1 MTLAIHDTGDFAAT
15 FQIAGRPIRG
25 RTVRMGP
32 ASISPILDRH
42 DYPHHLAQILGE
54 AVLLAALVGASLKF
68 EGKILVQAEGDG
80 PVRLLVGEYSTNG
93 HVRGY
98 ARYDAEGWANLERVN
113 KGGEPHMP
121 QLFGR
126 TGRLG
131 LILVQ
136 DNPSI
141 QPYQG
146 IVPLTKASL
155 AQCAEDYF
163 AMSEQVPS
171 RIRLAVERS
180 AADGGWTAGGMLVQR
195 IAGDDARGE
204 TDEGWREAEA
214 LFATL
219 SPGELIDT
227 GLPVTELLYR
237 LFHEQGVTLEGAM
250 PVADK
255 CTCSEER
262 LVTTLSQMPDESLRE
277 LVEEDGNLSIDCQ
290 FCGRHYNVDISRVT
304 GPVN

>member
-1 MTLAIHDTGDFAAT
+1 MTRPAHETGDFAAT
-15 FQIAGRPIRG
+15 FQIEGRPIRG
-25 RTVRMGP
+25 RVARMG
-32 ASISPILDRH
+32 AGSLAPILARH
-42 DYPHHLAQILGE
+42 DYPPHLAHILGE
-54 AVLLAALVGASLKF
+54 AVMLAALVGASLKF

-80 PVRLLVGEYSTNG
+80 PVTMLVGEYNTNG
-93 HVRGY
+93 NVRGY
-98 ARYDAEGWANLERVN
+98 ARYNAEGWANLERVN

-136 DNPSI
+136 DNPDI

-146 IVPLTKASL
+146 IVPLNKATL

-171 RIRLAVERS
+171 RINLAIDKSGDEWV
-180 AADGGWTAGGMLVQR
+180 AGGMLIQR

-219 SPGELIDT
+219 TAGELTDT

-250 PVADK
+250 PVADR
-255 CTCSEER
+255 CTCNQER
-262 LVTTLSQMPDESLRE
+262 LVSTLRQMPDESLRD
-277 LVEEDGNLSIDCQ
+277 LVEPDGTLSIDCQ
-290 FCGRHYNVDISRVT
+290 FCARHYTIGIAEVT

>member
-1 MTLAIHDTGDFAAT
+1 MTQPVHDTGDFAAT
-15 FQIAGRPIRG
+15 FQIEGRPIRG
-25 RTVRMGP
+25 RAVRMGA
-32 ASISPILDRH
+32 ASISPILARH
-42 DYPHHLAQILGE
+42 DYPPHLAAILGE
-54 AVLLAALVGASLKF
+54 AVMLAALVGASLKF

-80 PVRLLVGEYSTNG
+80 PVTLLVGEYNTNG
-93 HVRGY
+93 NVRGY
-98 ARYDAEGWANLERVN
+98 ARYDADGWANLERVN

-136 DNPSI
+136 DNPDI

-146 IVPLTKASL
+146 IVPLNKATL

-171 RIRLAVERS
+171 RIRLAI
-180 AADGGWTAGGMLVQR
+180 DKTDDGWTAGGMLIQR

-214 LFATL
+214 LFSTL
-219 SPGELIDT
+219 SPGELTDA
-227 GLPVTELLYR
+227 GLPASDLLFR
-237 LFHEQGVTLEGAM
+237 LFHEQGVRLEGAM
-250 PVADK
+250 PVVDQ
-255 CTCSEER
+255 CTCNQER
-262 LVTTLSQMPDESLRE
+262 LVGTLSQMPDESLRD
-277 LVEEDGNLSIDCQ
+277 LVEEDGTLAIDCQ
-290 FCGRHYNVDISRVT
+290 FCARHYTIDISEVT

>member
-1 MTLAIHDTGDFAAT
+1 MTQTAQDTGDFAAT
-15 FQIAGRPIRG
+15 FQIEGRPIRG
-25 RTVRMGP
+25 RAVRMGA
-32 ASISPILDRH
+32 ASISPILARH
-42 DYPHHLAQILGE
+42 DYPPHLATILGE
-54 AVLLAALVGASLKF
+54 AVMLAALVGASLKF

-80 PVRLLVGEYSTNG
+80 PVTMLVGEYNTNG
-93 HVRGY
+93 NVRGY

-136 DNPSI
+136 DNPDI

-146 IVPLTKASL
+146 IVPLNKATLS
-155 AQCAEDYF
+155 QCAEDYF
-163 AMSEQVPS
+163 TMSEQVPS
-171 RIRLAVERS
+171 RIRLAIDKTE
-180 AADGGWTAGGMLVQR
+180 DGWAAGGMLIQR

-214 LFATL
+214 LFGTL
-219 SPGELIDT
+219 SRAELTDAN
-227 GLPVTELLYR
+227 LPVSELLFR
-237 LFHEQGVTLEGAM
+237 LFHEQGVRLEGTM
-250 PVADK
+250 PVVDQ
-255 CTCSEER
+255 CTCNQER
-262 LVTTLSQMPDESLRE
+262 LVGTLSQMPDESLRE
-277 LVEEDGNLSIDCQ
+277 LVEPDGSLSIDCQ
-290 FCGRHYNVDISRVT
+290 FCARHYVIDIAEVT

>member
-1 MTLAIHDTGDFAAT
+1 MIQFPHETGDFAAT
-15 FQIAGRPIRG
+15 FQIEGRPIRG
-25 RTVRMGP
+25 RAVRMGA

-42 DYPHHLAQILGE
+42 DYPFHLAQILGE
-54 AVLLAALVGASLKF
+54 AVALAALVGASLKF

-80 PVRLLVGEYSTNG
+80 PVTLLVGEYNTNG
-93 HVRGY
+93 NVRGY
-98 ARYDAEGWANLERVN
+98 ARYDAAGWANLERVN

-136 DNPSI
+136 DNPDI

-146 IVPLTKASL
+146 IVPLNKATL

-163 AMSEQVPS
+163 DMSEQVPS
-171 RIRLAVERS
+171 SIRLSVDRAE
-180 AADGGWTAGGMLVQR
+180 DGTWTAGGMLVQR

-204 TDEGWREAEA
+204 TDEGWREAEV
-214 LFATL
+214 LFSTL
-219 SPGELIDT
+219 TPGELIDQN
-227 GLPVTELLYR
+227 LPMTELLYR
-237 LFHEQGVTLEGAM
+237 LFHEQGVTLDAGMA
-250 PVADK
+250 VLDQ

-290 FCGRHYNVDISRVT
+290 FCARHYNVDISRVT